1 MPVLHLGVVD
11 LSYSDPD
18 VKGANTTGEVAEIL
32 EDKYHV
38 MRIFF
43 EEHEKKIGEAL
54 AKAMSDQLAQRM
66 AGIDQPLNLG
76 DATFR
81 IESMFRDFLDSNEI
95 QNILPKRI
103 QAADEGRTS
112 RKKLGKEAK
121 KMVGKRPKRKEGTP
135 RQAFIDSGLY
145 QAAFRSWM
153 TR

>member
-1 MPVLHLGVVD
+1 MPILHLGVVD
-11 LSYSDPD
+11 LSYSDPVD
-18 VKGANTTGEVAEIL
+18 KGVETTGDVATIL

-43 EEHEKKIGEAL
+43 EEHEEKIGDVL
-54 AKAMSDQLAQRM
+54 AKAMAGQLQERM
-66 AGIDQPLNLG
+66 AGIDHPLNLG

-81 IESMFRDFLDSNEI
+81 IESLFRDFLDSNEI
-95 QNILPKRI
+95 QNILPERI
-103 QAADEGRTS
+103 QAADEGRTT

-121 KMVGKRPKRKEGTP
+121 KMVGKRPKRVDGTP

-145 QAAFRSWM
+145 QAAFRSWL

>member
-11 LSYSDPD
+11 LSYSDPG

-43 EEHEKKIGEAL
+43 EEHEEKIGEAL
-54 AKAMSDQLAQRM
+54 AKSMSDQLSERM
-66 AGIDQPLNLG
+66 AGIDRPLTLG

-81 IESMFRDFLDSNEI
+81 IESLFRDFLDSNEI
-95 QNILPKRI
+95 QNILPERI
-103 QAADEGRTS
+103 QAADEGRTT
-112 RKKLGKEAK
+112 RKKLGKEAAGL
-121 KMVGKRPKRKEGTP
+121 VGKRPKHVERTP
-135 RQAFIDSGLY
+135 RPAFIDSGLY
-145 QAAFRSWM
+145 QATFRSWM